1 MATYST
7 IQIQKALIAKGYDL
21 KADNDPGP
29 KTIAALRAFQKVAG
43 LVPDGIAG
51 PVTLKALFAK
61 DAPASQP
68 APAGDPP
75 WLKLARAELGTMEHP
90 GARNNPK
97 VAAYFR
103 DAGFPG
109 IKTDSTAWCAG
120 FAGAILHRAGIK
132 PSGSLMARSYEA
144 WGVRL
149 KEPVLGC
156 IATKKR
162 AGRWQGHVGFVV
174 AANKTKVFLL
184 AGNQRNRVSIA
195 SFLRREITEY
205 RWPSSVA
212 IPKNAALPTAVAG
225 AGHNPSQ
232 A

>member
-7 IQIQKALIAKGYDL
+7 IQIQRALIEKGYHIV
-21 KADNDPGP
+21 ADGEAGP
-29 KTIAALRAFQKVAG
+29 QTIAALRAFQKVAG

-51 PVTLKALFAK
+51 PITTKALFAK
-61 DAPASQP
+61 TAPVV
-68 APAGDPP
+68 APPSGDPP
-75 WLKLARAELGTMEHP
+75 WLKLARAELGVKEAP
-90 GARNNPK
+90 GKANNPK
-97 VAAYFR
+97 VAGYFR

-120 FAGAILHRAGIK
+120 FAGAMLHRAGIK
-132 PSGSLMARSYEA
+132 PSNSLMARSYET
-144 WGVRL
+144 WGVPL
-149 KEPVLGC
+149 KDPILGC

-162 AGRWQGHVGFVV
+162 AGQWQGHVGFVV

-195 SFLRREITEY
+195 SFLRKEITAY
-205 RWPSSVA
+205 RWSSSVA
-212 IPKNAALPTAVAG
+212 IPKNTSLPMTVAG
-225 AGHNPSQ
+225 SAHNPSQ